1 MISRVFR
8 LRMWAP
14 VGVLTSLTYCL
25 HQRRVALAEP
35 GGADD
40 QNPVDRSLLELKM
53 VQVVFRHGARSPLKP
68 LPQEDQVE
76 WKPQLLEVPPQT
88 QLDYIVTNLAGG
100 PKPHSP
106 FDSQYRETT
115 LKGGMF
121 AGQLT
126 KVGMEQMFALGER
139 LRKNYVEDIP
149 FLSPNFNPLEVFL
162 GGDMRVIWLQP
173 VAPLIARVDLAHL
186 ASSAGVPFLSHCS
199 ACIPPDAAC
208 SVQRMTFPERGEPF
222 FDRGIR
228 STNIYRNLEST
239 RCLLAGLFQRQKEGP
254 IVIHTD
260 EASSEVLYPNYQYCW
275 NLRKR
280 TRGRRQAAS
289 LQPGISEDLKKVKEG
304 MGIASSD
311 EVDFLVL
318 LDNMAAEQVH
328 NLPSCPTLKR
338 FAWMI
343 EQRAVDTAMYILQW
357 EDREG
362 LQMAVGPFLHI
373 LESNLLKAVDP
384 ATPPSKTRK
393 LYLYA
398 AHDVTLM
405 PLLITLGIFD
415 HKWPPFAVDLT
426 VELYQHRESKEWFVQ
441 LYYRGKEQVPKGCS
455 DRLCPLDQFLN
466 TISVYTLNPEKYH
479 MLCSEAQ
486 MMGLGNG
493 E

>member
-1 MISRVFR
+1 MISRVFK
-8 LRMWAP
+8 LRMWTP

-68 LPQEDQVE
+68 LPQEDQQVE
-76 WKPQLLEVPPQT
+76 WKPQLIEVPPQT
-88 QLDYIVTNLAGG
+88 QLDYTVTNLAGG

-149 FLSPNFNPLEVFL
+149 FLSPAFNPLEVF
-162 GGDMRVIWLQP
+162 
-173 VAPLIARVDLAHL
+173 
-186 ASSAGVPFLSHCS
+186 
-199 ACIPPDAAC
+199 
-208 SVQRMTFPERGEPF
+208 
-222 FDRGIR
+222 IR

-260 EASSEVLYPNYQYCW
+260 EASLEVLYPNYQYCW
-275 NLRKR
+275 NLQKR

-289 LQPGISEDLKKVKEG
+289 LQPGISEDLKKVKEE

-311 EVDFLVL
+311 KVDFLVL

-328 NLPSCPTLKR
+328 KLPSCPTLKR

-343 EQRAVDTAMYILQW
+343 EQRAVDTASYILQW
-357 EDREG
+357 EDRES

-373 LESNLLKAVDP
+373 LESNLLKVVDP

-426 VELYQHRESKEWFVQ
+426 MELYQHRESKEWFVQ
-441 LYYRGKEQVPKGCS
+441 LYYQGKEQVPKGCP
-455 DRLCPLDQFLN
+455 DRLCPLDKFLN
-466 TISVYTLNPEKYH
+466 TMSVYTLSPEKYH

-486 MMGLGNG
+486 VMGLGDG

>member
-88 QLDYIVTNLAGG
+88 QLDYTVTNLAGG

-106 FDSQYRETT
+106 FDSQYHETT

-149 FLSPNFNPLEVFL
+149 FLSPNFNPLEVF
-162 GGDMRVIWLQP
+162 
-173 VAPLIARVDLAHL
+173 
-186 ASSAGVPFLSHCS
+186 
-199 ACIPPDAAC
+199 
-208 SVQRMTFPERGEPF
+208 
-222 FDRGIR
+222 IR

-289 LQPGISEDLKKVKEG
+289 LQPGISEDLKKVKEA

-405 PLLITLGIFD
+405 PLLMTLGIFD

-455 DRLCPLDQFLN
+455 GRLCPLDQFLN

>member
-1 MISRVFR
+1 MISRVFK

-68 LPQEDQVE
+68 LPQEDQQVE
-76 WKPQLLEVPPQT
+76 WKPQLIEVPPQT
-88 QLDYIVTNLAGG
+88 QLDYTVTNLAGG

-149 FLSPNFNPLEVFL
+149 FLSPTFNPLEVF
-162 GGDMRVIWLQP
+162 
-173 VAPLIARVDLAHL
+173 
-186 ASSAGVPFLSHCS
+186 
-199 ACIPPDAAC
+199 
-208 SVQRMTFPERGEPF
+208 
-222 FDRGIR
+222 IR

-275 NLRKR
+275 NLQKR

-343 EQRAVDTAMYILQW
+343 EQRAVDTASYILQW
-357 EDREG
+357 EDRES

-373 LESNLLKAVDP
+373 LESNLLKVVDP

-405 PLLITLGIFD
+405 PLLMTLGIFD

-426 VELYQHRESKEWFVQ
+426 MELYQHRESKEWFVQ
-441 LYYRGKEQVPKGCS
+441 LYYRGKEQVPKGCP
-455 DRLCPLDQFLN
+455 DRLCPLDKFLN
-466 TISVYTLNPEKYH
+466 TMSVYTLSPEKYH

-486 MMGLGNG
+486 VMGLGNG

>member
-1 MISRVFR
+1 MISRVFK

-68 LPQEDQVE
+68 LPQEDQQVE
-76 WKPQLLEVPPQT
+76 WKPQLIEAPPQT
-88 QLDYIVTNLAGG
+88 QLDYTVTNLAGG

-149 FLSPNFNPLEVFL
+149 FLSPTFNPLEVF
-162 GGDMRVIWLQP
+162 
-173 VAPLIARVDLAHL
+173 
-186 ASSAGVPFLSHCS
+186 
-199 ACIPPDAAC
+199 
-208 SVQRMTFPERGEPF
+208 
-222 FDRGIR
+222 IR

-254 IVIHTD
+254 VVIHTD

-275 NLRKR
+275 NLQKR

-343 EQRAVDTAMYILQW
+343 EQRAVDTASYILQW

-373 LESNLLKAVDP
+373 LESNLLKVVDP

-405 PLLITLGIFD
+405 PLLMTLGIFD

-426 VELYQHRESKEWFVQ
+426 MELYQHRESKEWFVQ
-441 LYYRGKEQVPKGCS
+441 LYYRGKEQVPKGCP
-455 DRLCPLDQFLN
+455 DRLCPLDKFLN
-466 TISVYTLNPEKYH
+466 TMSVYTLSPEKYH

-486 MMGLGNG
+486 VMGLGNG
-493 E
+493 K